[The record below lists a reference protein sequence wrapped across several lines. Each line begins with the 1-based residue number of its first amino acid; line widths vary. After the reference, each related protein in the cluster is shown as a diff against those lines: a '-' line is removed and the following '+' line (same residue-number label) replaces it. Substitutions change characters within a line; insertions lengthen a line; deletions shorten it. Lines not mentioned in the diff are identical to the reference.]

1 MEAEAEAEPAA
12 FDEAPAG
19 AEKPGA
25 ADAAAAA
32 EAEAAPA
39 DEPKGRKPLAAKPR
53 NFQFF
58 KRKKSGKTTPPK
70 PAVEVQTSSA

>member
-1 MEAEAEAEPAA
+1 MEAEAEPAA

-19 AEKPGA
+19 AEEKGA
-25 ADAAAAA
+25 ADAAAA
-32 EAEAAPA
+32 AEAAPA
-39 DEPKGRKPLAAKPR
+39 DEPKGRKPLAAKPK
-53 NFQFF
+53 NFQLF